1 MISQILRTV
10 HGIIFGF
17 RPLNL
22 FLIASVHKLTQ
33 RVFVP
38 NKEAFNKGSAYYSDL
53 NNALNAL
60 LWASVLIAAAGYLV
74 NDYTDKKTDRINNP
88 KKPSNL
94 LIGHPLIFS
103 SVWIGLNLWAC
114 VLGFSIDLETQDT
127 HYGFLFLGIIALLW
141 GYNQSKWSKFI
152 IGPVMISVL
161 VALNSVLVMDLS
173 LGFYV
178 RAGQLPLSTHIQNEM
193 FTQEVIWIWRIAI
206 LAFLTNLIREFVKDI
221 QDVNGDKNAGRN
233 TLAVILGVTRTA
245 KLSFGLS
252 LILIIFLAGFV
263 ALAWPLNPVFGLHLT
278 AILILSALVAYKSIG
293 IEKPSQAKSLSLYL
307 KLILA
312 LGLLS
317 LFWL

>member
-10 HGIIFGF
+10 HGIILGF

-33 RVFVP
+33 RIFVP
-38 NKEAFNKGSAYYSDL
+38 NKEVFDKDSAYYFDL
-53 NNALNAL
+53 NNTLNAL

-74 NDYTDKKTDRINNP
+74 NDYTDKETDRINSP

-94 LIGHPLIFS
+94 LIGHPLIFWS
-103 SVWIGLNLWAC
+103 IWIGLNFWAC
-114 VLGFSIDLETQDT
+114 VLGFSIDFETQDT
-127 HYGFLFLGIIALLW
+127 HFGFVFLGIIAVLW
-141 GYNQSKWSKFI
+141 GYNQSKWGKFI
-152 IGPVMISVL
+152 IGPIMISVL

-173 LGFYV
+173 LDFYV
-178 RAGQLPLSTHIQNEM
+178 RVSQSPQSTYIRNEM

-221 QDVNGDKNAGRN
+221 EDINGDKNAGRN
-233 TLAVILGVTRTA
+233 TLAVVLGVTRTA

-263 ALAWPLNPVFGLHLT
+263 ALAWPINPVFGFHLT
-278 AILILSALVAYKSIG
+278 VILILSALVSYKSIG
-293 IEKPSQAKSLSLYL
+293 IENPSQAKSLSLYL

-312 LGLLS
+312 LGLLC